1 MQNMLVM
8 NTGKS
13 HRDMVV
19 GTRRVPLFDS
29 SSHTPCAVNPK
40 EPPMKKIL
48 VAMSGGV
55 DSSVTAAMMVDAG
68 YDVTGITMRLGSP
81 DTIEVEPER
90 PNCCSLEGIEDA
102 RRVATQLGIPFYGVN
117 YEDIFQEQI
126 IDYFVAEYLIGRT
139 PSPCMVCNRELKFGK
154 LLDLAKTL
162 ECDAIAT
169 GHYARIEQHP
179 ETGRHLLRKALD
191 VSKDQSY
198 FLAALTQE
206 QLQSAMMPLGE
217 YSKAEVRD
225 LARKYQL
232 KTAEK
237 IESQELCFVAD
248 TNYRRF
254 IQNRIPEK
262 IEGGDII
269 DKDGKVLGKHQ
280 GVPFYTVGQRRGLG
294 IAVGKPLYVTQLNA
308 SDNTVVV
315 GENDD
320 LLEDTM
326 HVERINLISIDR
338 LTEPIRGHV
347 KIRSRDE
354 GGPATISP
362 INDTE
367 AVVQF
372 DEPRRAI
379 TPGQATV
386 FYDGEYVIGGGWIV
400 DARNNT

>member
-1 MQNMLVM
+1 
-8 NTGKS
+8 
-13 HRDMVV
+13 
-19 GTRRVPLFDS
+19 
-29 SSHTPCAVNPK
+29 
-40 EPPMKKIL
+40 MKKVL

-68 YDVTGITMRLGSP
+68 YDVTGITMRLGAP

-117 YEDIFQEQI
+117 YEDIFQQEI
-126 IDYFVAEYLIGRT
+126 IDYFVDEYLVGRT
-139 PSPCMVCNRELKFGK
+139 PSPCMVCNRKLKFGK
-154 LLDLAKTL
+154 LLDLAKSL
-162 ECDAIAT
+162 ECEVIAT

-179 ETGRHLLRKALD
+179 DTGRFLLRKALD

-206 QLQSAMMPLGE
+206 QLRCAMMPLGE
-217 YSKAEVRD
+217 YTKTEVRT

-232 KTAEK
+232 RTAEK

-254 IQNRIPEK
+254 LQDRIPDK

-294 IAVGKPLYVTQLNA
+294 IAVGKPLYVTKLNA
-308 SDNTVVV
+308 TENTVTV
-315 GENDD
+315 GESDD
-320 LLEDTM
+320 LLEETM
-326 HVERINLISIDR
+326 HVERINLIAIEKM
-338 LTEPIRGHV
+338 TEPLRAHV

-354 GGPATISP
+354 GGPATITP
-362 INDTE
+362 ISDTE
-367 AVVQF
+367 AVVKF

-386 FYDGEYVIGGGWIV
+386 FYDREYVIGGGWIV
-400 DARNNT
+400 DARDTTI

>member
-1 MQNMLVM
+1 
-8 NTGKS
+8 
-13 HRDMVV
+13 
-19 GTRRVPLFDS
+19 
-29 SSHTPCAVNPK
+29 
-40 EPPMKKIL
+40 MKKII

-55 DSSVTAAMMVDAG
+55 DSSVTAAMMVNAG
-68 YDVTGITMRLGSP
+68 YDVTGITMRLGAP

-117 YEDIFQEQI
+117 YEDIFREQI
-126 IDYFVAEYLIGRT
+126 IDYFVTEYLVGRT

-179 ETGRHLLRKALD
+179 ETGRFLLRKSLD

-198 FLAALTQE
+198 FLAGLTQE
-206 QLQSAMMPLGE
+206 QLRCAMMPLGE
-217 YSKAEVRD
+217 YTKTEVRD

-232 KTAEK
+232 RTAEK
-237 IESQELCFVAD
+237 VESQELCFVAD

-254 IQNRIPEK
+254 LQDRIPEK
-262 IEGGDII
+262 IESGDIV
-269 DKDGKVLGKHQ
+269 DKDGKVIGRHQ

-308 SDNTVVV
+308 SENTVVV
-315 GENDD
+315 GEPDD

-326 HVERINLISIDR
+326 HVERINLISIEKF
-338 LTEPIRGHV
+338 TEPIRALV
-347 KIRSRDE
+347 KIRSRDD
-354 GGPATISP
+354 GGLATISP
-362 INDTE
+362 ISDTE

-386 FYDGEYVIGGGWIV
+386 FYDGEYVIGGGWIIG
-400 DARNNT
+400 ANTE

>member
-1 MQNMLVM
+1 
-8 NTGKS
+8 
-13 HRDMVV
+13 
-19 GTRRVPLFDS
+19 
-29 SSHTPCAVNPK
+29 
-40 EPPMKKIL
+40 MKKIL

-68 YDVTGITMRLGSP
+68 YDVTGITMRLGAP

-117 YEDIFQEQI
+117 YEDAFREQI
-126 IDYFVAEYLIGRT
+126 IDYFVDEYLIGRT
-139 PSPCMVCNRELKFGK
+139 PSPCMVCNRELKFGR
-154 LLDLAKTL
+154 LLDLARTL

-169 GHYARIEQHP
+169 GHYARVEQHP
-179 ETGRHLLRKALD
+179 ETGRYLLRKARD
-191 VSKDQSY
+191 ISKDQSY

-206 QLQSAMMPLGE
+206 QLRCAMMPLGE
-217 YSKAEVRD
+217 YTKAEVRD

-232 KTAEK
+232 RTAEK

-254 IQNRIPEK
+254 LQDRVPEK
-262 IEGGDII
+262 IQGGDIV
-269 DKDGKVLGKHQ
+269 DEGGNVLGKHD

-308 SDNTVVV
+308 SENTVVV
-315 GENDD
+315 GESDA

-326 HVERINLISIDR
+326 HVERINLIAIEK
-338 LTEPIRGHV
+338 LTGPIRAHV
-347 KIRSRDE
+347 KIRSRDD
-354 GGPATISP
+354 GGPATITP
-362 INDTE
+362 ISDTE
-367 AVVQF
+367 AVVNF

-386 FYDGEYVIGGGWIV
+386 FYDGEYVLGGGWIV
-400 DARNNT
+400 DARDATVGGVCNPDLPS

>member
-1 MQNMLVM
+1 M
-8 NTGKS
+8 
-13 HRDMVV
+13 
-19 GTRRVPLFDS
+19 
-29 SSHTPCAVNPK
+29 
-40 EPPMKKIL
+40 EKIL

-68 YDVTGITMRLGSP
+68 YDVTGITMRLGAP

-117 YEDIFQEQI
+117 YEDAFREQI
-126 IDYFVAEYLIGRT
+126 IDYFVEEYLIGRT
-139 PSPCMVCNRELKFGK
+139 PSPCMVCNRELKFGR

-179 ETGRHLLRKALD
+179 ETGRYLLRKARD

-198 FLAALTQE
+198 FLAGLTQE
-206 QLQSAMMPLGE
+206 QLRCAMMPLGE
-217 YSKAEVRD
+217 YTKTEVRD

-232 KTAEK
+232 RTAEK

-254 IQNRIPEK
+254 LQDRVPEK
-262 IEGGDII
+262 IHGGDII
-269 DKDGKVLGKHQ
+269 DEEGNVLGKHD

-308 SDNTVVV
+308 TENTVVV
-315 GENDD
+315 GESDA

-326 HVERINLISIDR
+326 HVERINLIAIEK
-338 LTEPIRGHV
+338 LAEPIRAHV
-347 KIRSRDE
+347 KIRSRDD

-362 INDTE
+362 ISDTK

-386 FYDGEYVIGGGWIV
+386 FYDGEYVLGGGWIV
-400 DARNNT
+400 DARDTTVGGVCNPDLPS

>member
-1 MQNMLVM
+1 M
-8 NTGKS
+8 
-13 HRDMVV
+13 R
-19 GTRRVPLFDS
+19 
-29 SSHTPCAVNPK
+29 
-40 EPPMKKIL
+40 KIL

-68 YDVTGITMRLGSP
+68 YDVTGITMRLGAP

-117 YEDIFQEQI
+117 YEDAFREQI
-126 IDYFVAEYLIGRT
+126 IDYFVEEYLVGRT
-139 PSPCMVCNRELKFGK
+139 PSPCMVCNRELKFGR

-179 ETGRHLLRKALD
+179 ETERYLLRTARD

-206 QLQSAMMPLGE
+206 QLRCAMMPLGE
-217 YSKAEVRD
+217 YTKAEVRD

-232 KTAEK
+232 RTAEK

-254 IQNRIPEK
+254 LQDRVPEK
-262 IEGGDII
+262 IQGGDIV
-269 DKDGKVLGKHQ
+269 DEEGNVLGKHD

-308 SDNTVVV
+308 TENTVVV
-315 GENDD
+315 GESDA

-326 HVERINLISIDR
+326 HVERINLIALEE
-338 LTEPIRGHV
+338 LTEPIRAHV
-347 KIRSRDE
+347 KIRSRDD
-354 GGPATISP
+354 GGPATIMPTS
-362 INDTE
+362 DTE
-367 AVVQF
+367 AVVKF

-386 FYDGEYVIGGGWIV
+386 FYDGEYVLGGGWIV
-400 DARNNT
+400 DARDTTVGGVCNLDLPS

>member
-1 MQNMLVM
+1 
-8 NTGKS
+8 
-13 HRDMVV
+13 
-19 GTRRVPLFDS
+19 
-29 SSHTPCAVNPK
+29 
-40 EPPMKKIL
+40 MKKVL

-126 IDYFVAEYLIGRT
+126 IDYFVSEYLVGRT

-154 LLDLAKTL
+154 LLDLAKSL
-162 ECDAIAT
+162 ECETIAT

-179 ETGRHLLRKALD
+179 ETERYLLRTALD
-191 VSKDQSY
+191 VNKDQSY
-198 FLAALTQE
+198 FLAGLTQE

-217 YSKAEVRD
+217 FSKTEVRD

-254 IQNRIPEK
+254 LQDRIPEK
-262 IEGGDII
+262 IESGDII
-269 DKDGKVLGKHQ
+269 DKDGEVLGKHQ

-315 GENDD
+315 GDPDD

-326 HVERINLISIDR
+326 HVERINLISIEK
-338 LTEPIRGHV
+338 LTEPIRAHV

-362 INDTE
+362 INETE
-367 AVVQF
+367 AVVKF

-400 DARNNT
+400 NARNPAL

>member
-1 MQNMLVM
+1 M
-8 NTGKS
+8 
-13 HRDMVV
+13 R
-19 GTRRVPLFDS
+19 
-29 SSHTPCAVNPK
+29 
-40 EPPMKKIL
+40 KIL

-68 YDVTGITMRLGSP
+68 YDVTGITMRLGAP

-117 YEDIFQEQI
+117 YEDAFREQI
-126 IDYFVAEYLIGRT
+126 IDYFVEEYLIGRT
-139 PSPCMVCNRELKFGK
+139 PSPCMVCNRELKFGR

-169 GHYARIEQHP
+169 GHYARTEQHP
-179 ETGRHLLRKALD
+179 ETGRYLLRKARD

-206 QLQSAMMPLGE
+206 QLRCAMMPLGE
-217 YSKAEVRD
+217 HTKAEVRD

-232 KTAEK
+232 RTAEK

-254 IQNRIPEK
+254 LQDRVPEK
-262 IEGGDII
+262 IQGGDII
-269 DKDGKVLGKHQ
+269 DEEGNVLGKHE

-308 SDNTVVV
+308 TENTVVV
-315 GENDD
+315 GESDA

-326 HVERINLISIDR
+326 HVERINLIAIDK
-338 LTEPIRGHV
+338 LAEPIRAHV
-347 KIRSRDE
+347 KIRSRDD
-354 GGPATISP
+354 GGPATITPTS
-362 INDTE
+362 DTE
-367 AVVQF
+367 AVVKF

-386 FYDGEYVIGGGWIV
+386 FYDGEYVLGGGWIV
-400 DARNNT
+400 DARDTTVGGVCNPDLPS

>member
-1 MQNMLVM
+1 M
-8 NTGKS
+8 
-13 HRDMVV
+13 
-19 GTRRVPLFDS
+19 
-29 SSHTPCAVNPK
+29 
-40 EPPMKKIL
+40 EKIL

-68 YDVTGITMRLGSP
+68 YDVTGITMRLGAP

-117 YEDIFQEQI
+117 YEDIFREQI
-126 IDYFVAEYLIGRT
+126 IDYFVAEYLVGRT

-179 ETGRHLLRKALD
+179 ETGRFLLRKSLD

-198 FLAALTQE
+198 FLAGLTQE
-206 QLQSAMMPLGE
+206 QLRYAMMPLGE
-217 YSKAEVRD
+217 YTKTEVRD

-232 KTAEK
+232 RTAEK
-237 IESQELCFVAD
+237 VESQELCFVAD

-254 IQNRIPEK
+254 LQDRIPEK
-262 IEGGDII
+262 IESGDII

-280 GVPFYTVGQRRGLG
+280 GVPFYTIGQRRGLG

-308 SDNTVVV
+308 SENTVVV
-315 GENDD
+315 GEPDD

-326 HVERINLISIDR
+326 HVERINLISIEK
-338 LTEPIRGHV
+338 LTEPIRALV
-347 KIRSRDE
+347 KIRSRDD
-354 GGPATISP
+354 GGLATISP
-362 INDTE
+362 ISDTE
-367 AVVQF
+367 AIVQF

-386 FYDGEYVIGGGWIV
+386 FYDGEYVIGGGWIIGTS
-400 DARNNT
+400 AE

>member
-1 MQNMLVM
+1 
-8 NTGKS
+8 
-13 HRDMVV
+13 
-19 GTRRVPLFDS
+19 
-29 SSHTPCAVNPK
+29 
-40 EPPMKKIL
+40 MKKIL

-55 DSSVTAAMMVDAG
+55 DSSVTAAMMVEAG
-68 YDVTGITMRLGSP
+68 YDVTGITMRLGAP

-117 YEDIFQEQI
+117 YEDAFREQI
-126 IDYFVAEYLIGRT
+126 IDYFVDEYLIGRT
-139 PSPCMVCNRELKFGK
+139 PSPCMVCNRELKFGR
-154 LLDLAKTL
+154 LLDLARTL

-169 GHYARIEQHP
+169 GHYARVEQHP
-179 ETGRHLLRKALD
+179 ETGRYLLRKACD
-191 VSKDQSY
+191 ISKDQSY

-206 QLQSAMMPLGE
+206 QLRCAMMPLGE
-217 YSKAEVRD
+217 YTKAEVRD

-232 KTAEK
+232 RTAEK

-254 IQNRIPEK
+254 LQDRVPEK
-262 IEGGDII
+262 IQGGDIV
-269 DKDGKVLGKHQ
+269 DEAGNVLGKHD

-308 SDNTVVV
+308 SENTVVV
-315 GENDD
+315 GESDA

-326 HVERINLISIDR
+326 HVERINLIAIEK
-338 LTEPIRGHV
+338 LTGPIRAHV
-347 KIRSRDE
+347 KIRSRDD
-354 GGPATISP
+354 GGPATITP
-362 INDTE
+362 ISDTE
-367 AVVQF
+367 AVVNF

-386 FYDGEYVIGGGWIV
+386 FYDGEYVLGGGWIV
-400 DARNNT
+400 DARDATVGGVCNPDLPS

>member
-1 MQNMLVM
+1 
-8 NTGKS
+8 
-13 HRDMVV
+13 
-19 GTRRVPLFDS
+19 
-29 SSHTPCAVNPK
+29 
-40 EPPMKKIL
+40 MKKIL

-68 YDVTGITMRLGSP
+68 YDVTGITMRLGAP

-117 YEDIFQEQI
+117 YEDIFREQI
-126 IDYFVAEYLIGRT
+126 IDYFVEEYLVGRT

-162 ECDAIAT
+162 ECEAIAT
-169 GHYARIEQHP
+169 GHYARIEKDP
-179 ETGRHLLRKALD
+179 ETERYLLRKALD

-206 QLQSAMMPLGE
+206 QLQCALMPLGE
-217 YSKAEVRD
+217 YTKTEVRD

-232 KTAEK
+232 RTAEK

-254 IQNRIPEK
+254 LQDRIPEK
-262 IEGGDII
+262 IESGDII
-269 DKDGKVLGKHQ
+269 DKDGNVLGKHQ

-294 IAVGKPLYVTQLNA
+294 IAVGKPLYVTQLKA

-315 GENDD
+315 GESVD

-326 HVERINLISIDR
+326 HVEHINLISIEKM
-338 LTEPIRGHV
+338 TEPIRAHV
-347 KIRSRDE
+347 KIRSRDD

-362 INDTE
+362 INETE
-367 AVVQF
+367 AIVQF

-386 FYDGEYVIGGGWIV
+386 FYDGEYVLGGGWIK
-400 DARNNT
+400 TSL

>member
-1 MQNMLVM
+1 M
-8 NTGKS
+8 
-13 HRDMVV
+13 
-19 GTRRVPLFDS
+19 
-29 SSHTPCAVNPK
+29 
-40 EPPMKKIL
+40 EKIL

-68 YDVTGITMRLGSP
+68 YDVIGITMRLGAP

-117 YEDIFQEQI
+117 YEDVFREQI
-126 IDYFVAEYLIGRT
+126 IDYFVAEYLVGRT

-154 LLDLAKTL
+154 LLDLAKSL

-179 ETGRHLLRKALD
+179 ETGRFLLRKSLD

-198 FLAALTQE
+198 FLAGLTQE
-206 QLQSAMMPLGE
+206 QLRCAMMPLGE
-217 YSKAEVRD
+217 YTKTEVRD

-232 KTAEK
+232 RTAEK
-237 IESQELCFVAD
+237 VESQELCFVAD

-254 IQNRIPEK
+254 LQDRIPEK
-262 IEGGDII
+262 IKSGDII
-269 DKDGKVLGKHQ
+269 DKNGKILGKHQ

-294 IAVGKPLYVTQLNA
+294 IAVGKPLYVTQINA

-315 GENDD
+315 GEPDD

-326 HVERINLISIDR
+326 HVERINLISIEK
-338 LTEPIRGHV
+338 LTEPIRALV
-347 KIRSRDE
+347 KIRSRDD
-354 GGPATISP
+354 GGLATISP
-362 INDTE
+362 ISDTE
-367 AVVQF
+367 AIVQF

-386 FYDGEYVIGGGWIV
+386 FYDGEYVIGGGWIIKFQCQ
-400 DARNNT
+400 NPML

>member
-1 MQNMLVM
+1 
-8 NTGKS
+8 
-13 HRDMVV
+13 
-19 GTRRVPLFDS
+19 
-29 SSHTPCAVNPK
+29 
-40 EPPMKKIL
+40 MKKIL

-55 DSSVTAAMMVDAG
+55 DSSVTAALMVDAG
-68 YDVTGITMRLGSP
+68 YDVTGITMRLGAP
-81 DTIEVEPER
+81 DTIEVEPDR

-102 RRVATQLGIPFYGVN
+102 RRVATQLEIPFYGVN
-117 YEDIFQEQI
+117 YEDIFREQI
-126 IDYFVAEYLIGRT
+126 IDYFVEEYLVGRT

-154 LLDLAKTL
+154 LLDLAKSL
-162 ECDAIAT
+162 ECEGIAT
-169 GHYARIEQHP
+169 GHYARIEQHA
-179 ETGRHLLRKALD
+179 ETGRYLLRKALD

-206 QLQSAMMPLGE
+206 QLRCAMMPLGE
-217 YSKAEVRD
+217 YSKTEVRD

-254 IQNRIPEK
+254 LQDRIPEK
-262 IEGGDII
+262 IEGGDIV
-269 DKDGKVLGKHQ
+269 DKEGKVLGKHQ

-308 SDNTVVV
+308 TENTVTV
-315 GENDD
+315 GDSDD

-326 HVERINLISIDR
+326 HVERINLIAIEK
-338 LTEPIRGHV
+338 LLEPVRAHV

-354 GGPATISP
+354 GGPATITP
-362 INDTE
+362 INETE
-367 AVVQF
+367 AVVKF

-386 FYDGEYVIGGGWIV
+386 FYDGEYVLGGGWIV
-400 DARNNT
+400 HAGNTAA

>member
-1 MQNMLVM
+1 M
-8 NTGKS
+8 
-13 HRDMVV
+13 
-19 GTRRVPLFDS
+19 
-29 SSHTPCAVNPK
+29 
-40 EPPMKKIL
+40 EKIL

-68 YDVTGITMRLGSP
+68 YDVIGITMRLGAP

-117 YEDIFQEQI
+117 YEDIFREQI
-126 IDYFVAEYLIGRT
+126 IDYFVAEYLVGRT

-179 ETGRHLLRKALD
+179 ETGRFLLRKSLD

-198 FLAALTQE
+198 FLAGLTQE
-206 QLQSAMMPLGE
+206 QLRCAMMPLGE
-217 YSKAEVRD
+217 YTKTEVRD

-232 KTAEK
+232 RTAEK
-237 IESQELCFVAD
+237 VESQELCFVAD

-254 IQNRIPEK
+254 LQDRIPEK
-262 IEGGDII
+262 IESGDII

-315 GENDD
+315 GEPDD

-326 HVERINLISIDR
+326 HVERINLISIEK
-338 LTEPIRGHV
+338 LTEPIRALV
-347 KIRSRDE
+347 KIRSRDD
-354 GGPATISP
+354 GGLATISS
-362 INDTE
+362 ISDTE
-367 AVVQF
+367 AIVQF

-386 FYDGEYVIGGGWIV
+386 FYDGEYVGGGWIIKFQCQ
-400 DARNNT
+400 NPML

>member
-1 MQNMLVM
+1 
-8 NTGKS
+8 
-13 HRDMVV
+13 
-19 GTRRVPLFDS
+19 
-29 SSHTPCAVNPK
+29 
-40 EPPMKKIL
+40 MKKIL

-68 YDVTGITMRLGSP
+68 YDVTGITMRLGAP

-117 YEDIFQEQI
+117 YEDAFREQI
-126 IDYFVAEYLIGRT
+126 IDYFVEEYLVGRT
-139 PSPCMVCNRELKFGK
+139 PSPCMVCNRELKFGR

-169 GHYARIEQHP
+169 GHYARVEQHW
-179 ETGRHLLRKALD
+179 ETGRYLLRKARD

-206 QLQSAMMPLGE
+206 QLRCAMMPLGE
-217 YSKAEVRD
+217 YTKAEVRD

-232 KTAEK
+232 RTAEK

-254 IQNRIPEK
+254 LQDRVPEK
-262 IEGGDII
+262 IQGGDIV
-269 DKDGKVLGKHQ
+269 DEKGSVLGKHD

-308 SDNTVVV
+308 SENTVVV
-315 GENDD
+315 GESDA

-326 HVERINLISIDR
+326 HVERINLIAIEK
-338 LTEPIRGHV
+338 LTEPIRANV
-347 KIRSRDE
+347 KIRSRDD
-354 GGPATISP
+354 GGPATITP
-362 INDTE
+362 ISDTE
-367 AVVQF
+367 AVVKF

-386 FYDGEYVIGGGWIV
+386 FYDGEYVLGGGWIV
-400 DARNNT
+400 NARDATVGGVCNPDLPS

>member
-1 MQNMLVM
+1 
-8 NTGKS
+8 
-13 HRDMVV
+13 
-19 GTRRVPLFDS
+19 
-29 SSHTPCAVNPK
+29 
-40 EPPMKKIL
+40 MKKIL

-55 DSSVTAAMMVDAG
+55 DSSVTAAMMVEAG

-117 YEDIFQEQI
+117 YEDIFREQI
-126 IDYFVAEYLIGRT
+126 IDYFVEEYLVGRT

-154 LLDLAKTL
+154 LLDLAKSL
-162 ECDAIAT
+162 ECEAIAT
-169 GHYARIEQHP
+169 GHYARVEQHP
-179 ETGRHLLRKALD
+179 ETGRYLLRKALD
-191 VSKDQSY
+191 LTKDQSY

-206 QLQSAMMPLGE
+206 QLKCAMMPLGE

-254 IQNRIPEK
+254 IQDRIPEK
-262 IEGGDII
+262 IESGDIV
-269 DKDGKVLGKHQ
+269 DKEGNFLGKHQ

-308 SDNTVVV
+308 KDNTIVV
-315 GENDD
+315 GETDD

-326 HVERINLISIDR
+326 HVERLNLISIDN
-338 LTEPIRGHV
+338 LEEPIRAHV
-347 KIRSRDE
+347 KIRSRDD
-354 GGPATISP
+354 GCAATVTPIS
-362 INDTE
+362 DTE
-367 AVVQF
+367 AVVKF

-386 FYDGEYVIGGGWIV
+386 FYDGEYVLGGGWIV
-400 DARNNT
+400 DARETTI

>member
-1 MQNMLVM
+1 
-8 NTGKS
+8 
-13 HRDMVV
+13 
-19 GTRRVPLFDS
+19 
-29 SSHTPCAVNPK
+29 
-40 EPPMKKIL
+40 MKKAL

-55 DSSVTAAMMVDAG
+55 DSSVTAAMMVNAG
-68 YDVTGITMRLGSP
+68 YEVTGITMRLGAP

-102 RRVATQLGIPFYGVN
+102 RRVATQLKIPFYGVN
-117 YEDIFQEQI
+117 YEDIFREQI
-126 IDYFVAEYLIGRT
+126 IDYFVEEYLDGRT

-154 LLDLAKTL
+154 LLDLAKSL
-162 ECDAIAT
+162 ECEVIAT
-169 GHYARIEQHP
+169 GHYARIEKHP
-179 ETGRHLLRKALD
+179 DTGRHLLRKALD

-206 QLQSAMMPLGE
+206 QLKCARMPLGE
-217 YSKAEVRD
+217 YTKEQVRD

-254 IQNRIPEK
+254 LQDRIPEK

-269 DKDGKVLGKHQ
+269 DKGGKVLGKHQ

-294 IAVGKPLYVTQLNA
+294 IAVGKPLYVTKLNA
-308 SDNTVVV
+308 KENTVVV
-315 GENDD
+315 GEQDD
-320 LLEDTM
+320 LLENTM
-326 HVERINLISIDR
+326 HVERINLIAIEKM
-338 LTEPIRGHV
+338 TEPIRAHV

-354 GGPATISP
+354 GGAATITP
-362 INDTE
+362 VNDTE
-367 AVVQF
+367 AVVKF
-372 DEPRRAI
+372 DEPCRAI

-386 FYDGEYVIGGGWIV
+386 FYDGEYVLGGGWIV
-400 DARNNT
+400 NAGNPAV

>member
-1 MQNMLVM
+1 M
-8 NTGKS
+8 
-13 HRDMVV
+13 
-19 GTRRVPLFDS
+19 
-29 SSHTPCAVNPK
+29 
-40 EPPMKKIL
+40 EKIL

-68 YDVTGITMRLGSP
+68 YDVTGITMRLGAP

-117 YEDIFQEQI
+117 YEDAFREQI
-126 IDYFVAEYLIGRT
+126 IDYFVEEYLIGRT
-139 PSPCMVCNRELKFGK
+139 PSPCMVCNRELKFGR

-179 ETGRHLLRKALD
+179 ETGRYLLRKARD

-206 QLQSAMMPLGE
+206 QLRCAMMPLGE
-217 YSKAEVRD
+217 HTKAEVRD

-232 KTAEK
+232 RTAEK

-254 IQNRIPEK
+254 LQDRVPEK
-262 IEGGDII
+262 IQGGNII
-269 DKDGKVLGKHQ
+269 DEEGNVLGKHE

-308 SDNTVVV
+308 TANTVVV
-315 GENDD
+315 GESDA

-326 HVERINLISIDR
+326 YVERINLIAIEK
-338 LTEPIRGHV
+338 LAEPIRAHV
-347 KIRSRDE
+347 KIRSRDD
-354 GGPATISP
+354 GGPATITPTS
-362 INDTE
+362 DTE
-367 AVVQF
+367 AVVKF

-386 FYDGEYVIGGGWIV
+386 FYDGEYVLGGGWIV
-400 DARNNT
+400 DARGATGEGVYDPEPTRKVDLK

>member
-1 MQNMLVM
+1 
-8 NTGKS
+8 
-13 HRDMVV
+13 
-19 GTRRVPLFDS
+19 
-29 SSHTPCAVNPK
+29 
-40 EPPMKKIL
+40 MKKIL

-68 YDVTGITMRLGSP
+68 YDVTGITMRLGAP

-102 RRVATQLGIPFYGVN
+102 RRIATQLGIPFYGVN
-117 YEDIFQEQI
+117 YEDAFREQI
-126 IDYFVAEYLIGRT
+126 IDYFVDEYLIGRT
-139 PSPCMVCNRELKFGK
+139 PSPCMVCNRELKFGR

-169 GHYARIEQHP
+169 GHYARVEQHP
-179 ETGRHLLRKALD
+179 ETGRYLLRTARD

-206 QLQSAMMPLGE
+206 QLRCAMMPLGE
-217 YSKAEVRD
+217 YTKAEVRD

-254 IQNRIPEK
+254 LQDRVPEK
-262 IEGGDII
+262 IQGGDIV
-269 DKDGKVLGKHQ
+269 DEEGNVLGKHD

-308 SDNTVVV
+308 TEKTVVV
-315 GENDD
+315 GESDA

-326 HVERINLISIDR
+326 HVERINLIAIEE
-338 LTEPIRGHV
+338 LTEPIRAHV
-347 KIRSRDE
+347 KIRSRDD
-354 GGPATISP
+354 GGPATITPTS
-362 INDTE
+362 DTE
-367 AVVQF
+367 AIVKF

-386 FYDGEYVIGGGWIV
+386 FYDGEYVLGGGWIV
-400 DARNNT
+400 DSHDATNVPQVGLKPNALY

>member
-1 MQNMLVM
+1 MGAIKEQ
-8 NTGKS
+8 
-13 HRDMVV
+13 
-19 GTRRVPLFDS
+19 PL
-29 SSHTPCAVNPK
+29 K
-40 EPPMKKIL
+40 KMKKIL

-68 YDVTGITMRLGSP
+68 YDVTGITMRLGAP
-81 DTIEVEPER
+81 DTIEVDPER

-117 YEDIFQEQI
+117 YEDAFREQI
-126 IDYFVAEYLIGRT
+126 IDYFVEEYLVGRT
-139 PSPCMVCNRELKFGK
+139 PSPCMVCNRELKFGR

-169 GHYARIEQHP
+169 GHYARVEQDP
-179 ETGRHLLRKALD
+179 ETGRYLLRKALD

-206 QLQSAMMPLGE
+206 QLQCAMMPLGE
-217 YSKAEVRD
+217 YTKAEVRE

-232 KTAEK
+232 RTAEK

-254 IQNRIPEK
+254 LQDRVPEK
-262 IEGGDII
+262 IEGGDIV
-269 DKDGKVLGKHQ
+269 DGEGTVLGKHD

-308 SDNTVVV
+308 AENTVVV
-315 GENDD
+315 GESDA

-326 HVERINLISIDR
+326 HVERINLIAIEK
-338 LTEPIRGHV
+338 LTEPIRANV
-347 KIRSRDE
+347 KIRSRDD
-354 GGPATISP
+354 GGTATITP
-362 INDTE
+362 ISDTE
-367 AVVQF
+367 AVVKF
-372 DEPRRAI
+372 DAPRRAI

-386 FYDGEYVIGGGWIV
+386 FYDGEYVLGGGWIV
-400 DARNNT
+400 DARDTTFTP

>member
-1 MQNMLVM
+1 M
-8 NTGKS
+8 
-13 HRDMVV
+13 
-19 GTRRVPLFDS
+19 
-29 SSHTPCAVNPK
+29 
-40 EPPMKKIL
+40 EKIL

-68 YDVTGITMRLGSP
+68 YDVIGITMRLGAP

-117 YEDIFQEQI
+117 YEDIFREQI
-126 IDYFVAEYLIGRT
+126 IDYFVAEYLVGRT

-154 LLDLAKTL
+154 LLDLAKSL

-179 ETGRHLLRKALD
+179 ETGRFLLRKSLD

-198 FLAALTQE
+198 FLAGLTQE
-206 QLQSAMMPLGE
+206 QLRCAMMPLGE
-217 YSKAEVRD
+217 YTKTEVRD

-232 KTAEK
+232 RTAEK
-237 IESQELCFVAD
+237 VESQELCFVAD

-254 IQNRIPEK
+254 LQDRIPEK
-262 IEGGDII
+262 IKSGDII
-269 DKDGKVLGKHQ
+269 DKNGKILGKHQ

-308 SDNTVVV
+308 SDNTGVV
-315 GENDD
+315 GEPDD

-326 HVERINLISIDR
+326 HVERINLISIEK
-338 LTEPIRGHV
+338 LTEPIRALV
-347 KIRSRDE
+347 KIRSRDD
-354 GGPATISP
+354 GGLATISS
-362 INDTE
+362 ISDTE
-367 AVVQF
+367 AIVQF

-386 FYDGEYVIGGGWIV
+386 FYDGEYVIGGGVDYQVSVSKPNALALGCRHRLIV
-400 DARNNT
+400 LDPKSEKLMTFPLNMVCY

>member
-1 MQNMLVM
+1 M
-8 NTGKS
+8 
-13 HRDMVV
+13 
-19 GTRRVPLFDS
+19 
-29 SSHTPCAVNPK
+29 
-40 EPPMKKIL
+40 EKIL

-68 YDVTGITMRLGSP
+68 YDVIGITMRLGAP

-117 YEDIFQEQI
+117 YEDIFREQI
-126 IDYFVAEYLIGRT
+126 IDYFVAEYLVGRT

-179 ETGRHLLRKALD
+179 ETGRFLLRKSLD

-198 FLAALTQE
+198 FLAGLTQE
-206 QLQSAMMPLGE
+206 QLRCAMMPLGE
-217 YSKAEVRD
+217 YTKTEVRD

-232 KTAEK
+232 RTAEK
-237 IESQELCFVAD
+237 VESQELCFVAD

-254 IQNRIPEK
+254 LQDRIPEK
-262 IEGGDII
+262 IESGDII

-315 GENDD
+315 GEPDD

-326 HVERINLISIDR
+326 HVERINLISIEK
-338 LTEPIRGHV
+338 LTEPIRALV
-347 KIRSRDE
+347 KIRSRDD
-354 GGPATISP
+354 GGLATISS
-362 INDTE
+362 ISDTE
-367 AVVQF
+367 AIVQF

-386 FYDGEYVIGGGWIV
+386 FYDGEYVIGGGWIIKFQCQ
-400 DARNNT
+400 NPML

>member
-1 MQNMLVM
+1 
-8 NTGKS
+8 
-13 HRDMVV
+13 
-19 GTRRVPLFDS
+19 
-29 SSHTPCAVNPK
+29 
-40 EPPMKKIL
+40 MKKIL

-68 YDVTGITMRLGSP
+68 YDVTGITMRLGAP

-117 YEDIFQEQI
+117 YEDAFREQI
-126 IDYFVAEYLIGRT
+126 IDYFVDEYLVGRT
-139 PSPCMVCNRELKFGK
+139 PSPCMVCNRELKFGR

-169 GHYARIEQHP
+169 GHYARVEQDP
-179 ETGRHLLRKALD
+179 ETGRYLLRKARY

-198 FLAALTQE
+198 FLAGLTQE
-206 QLQSAMMPLGE
+206 QLQCAMMPLGE
-217 YSKAEVRD
+217 YTKAEVRD

-232 KTAEK
+232 RTAEK

-254 IQNRIPEK
+254 LQDRVPEK
-262 IEGGDII
+262 IQGGDIV
-269 DKDGKVLGKHQ
+269 DEAGNVLGKHD

-308 SDNTVVV
+308 TENTVVV
-315 GENDD
+315 GESDA

-326 HVERINLISIDR
+326 HVERINLIEIEK
-338 LTEPIRGHV
+338 LTEPIRAHV
-347 KIRSRDE
+347 KIRSRDD
-354 GGPATISP
+354 GGPATITPVS
-362 INDTE
+362 DTE
-367 AVVQF
+367 AVVKF

-386 FYDGEYVIGGGWIV
+386 FYNGEYVLGGGWIV
-400 DARNNT
+400 DARNTTMGEVCNPDLPS

>member
-1 MQNMLVM
+1 M
-8 NTGKS
+8 
-13 HRDMVV
+13 R
-19 GTRRVPLFDS
+19 
-29 SSHTPCAVNPK
+29 
-40 EPPMKKIL
+40 KIL

-68 YDVTGITMRLGSP
+68 YDVTGITMRLGAP

-117 YEDIFQEQI
+117 YEDAFREQI
-126 IDYFVAEYLIGRT
+126 IDYFVEEYLIGRT
-139 PSPCMVCNRELKFGK
+139 PSPCMVCNRELKFGR

-179 ETGRHLLRKALD
+179 ETGRYLLRKAHD

-206 QLQSAMMPLGE
+206 QLRCAMMPLGE
-217 YSKAEVRD
+217 HTKAEVRD

-232 KTAEK
+232 RTAEK

-254 IQNRIPEK
+254 LQDRVPEK
-262 IEGGDII
+262 IHGGDII
-269 DKDGKVLGKHQ
+269 DEKGNVLGKHD

-308 SDNTVVV
+308 TENTVVV
-315 GENDD
+315 GESDA

-326 HVERINLISIDR
+326 HVERINLIAIEK
-338 LTEPIRGHV
+338 LAEPIRAHV
-347 KIRSRDE
+347 KIRSRDD
-354 GGPATISP
+354 GGPAIITPTS
-362 INDTE
+362 DTE
-367 AVVQF
+367 AVVKF

-386 FYDGEYVIGGGWIV
+386 FYDGEYVLGGGWIV
-400 DARNNT
+400 DARDTIVGEVCNPDLPS

>member
-1 MQNMLVM
+1 
-8 NTGKS
+8 
-13 HRDMVV
+13 
-19 GTRRVPLFDS
+19 
-29 SSHTPCAVNPK
+29 
-40 EPPMKKIL
+40 MKKVLI
-48 VAMSGGV
+48 AMSGGV

-68 YDVTGITMRLGSP
+68 YDVTGITMRLGAP

-117 YEDIFQEQI
+117 YEDIFREQI
-126 IDYFVAEYLIGRT
+126 IDYFVEEYLVGRT

-162 ECDAIAT
+162 ECEAIAT
-169 GHYARIEQHP
+169 GHYARIEQHLDT
-179 ETGRHLLRKALD
+179 ERFFLRKALD

-206 QLQSAMMPLGE
+206 QLQCAMMPLGE
-217 YSKAEVRD
+217 YTKAEVRD

-232 KTAEK
+232 RTAEK

-254 IQNRIPEK
+254 IQDRIPEK
-262 IEGGDII
+262 IESGDII

-315 GENDD
+315 GEQDD

-326 HVERINLISIDR
+326 HVERINLISIEK
-338 LTEPIRGHV
+338 LAEPIRAHV

-367 AVVQF
+367 AIVQF
-372 DEPRRAI
+372 NEPRRAI

-386 FYDGEYVIGGGWIV
+386 FYDGEYVIGGGWIK
-400 DARNNT
+400 TSL

>member
-1 MQNMLVM
+1 M
-8 NTGKS
+8 
-13 HRDMVV
+13 R
-19 GTRRVPLFDS
+19 
-29 SSHTPCAVNPK
+29 
-40 EPPMKKIL
+40 KIL

-68 YDVTGITMRLGSP
+68 YDVTGITMRLGAP

-117 YEDIFQEQI
+117 YEDAFREQI
-126 IDYFVAEYLIGRT
+126 IDYFVEEYLIGRT
-139 PSPCMVCNRELKFGK
+139 PSPCMVCNRELKFGR

-179 ETGRHLLRKALD
+179 ETGRYLLRKAHD

-206 QLQSAMMPLGE
+206 QLRCAMMPLGE
-217 YSKAEVRD
+217 HTKAEVRD

-232 KTAEK
+232 RTAEK

-254 IQNRIPEK
+254 LQDRVPEK
-262 IEGGDII
+262 IQGGDII
-269 DKDGKVLGKHQ
+269 DEEGNVLGKHE

-308 SDNTVVV
+308 TENTVVV
-315 GENDD
+315 GESDA

-326 HVERINLISIDR
+326 HVERINLIAIEK
-338 LTEPIRGHV
+338 LAEPIRAHV
-347 KIRSRDE
+347 KIRSRDD
-354 GGPATISP
+354 GGPAIITPTS
-362 INDTE
+362 DTE
-367 AVVQF
+367 AVVKF

-386 FYDGEYVIGGGWIV
+386 FYDGEYVLGGGWIV
-400 DARNNT
+400 DARDTTVGGVCNPDLPS

>member
-1 MQNMLVM
+1 
-8 NTGKS
+8 
-13 HRDMVV
+13 
-19 GTRRVPLFDS
+19 
-29 SSHTPCAVNPK
+29 
-40 EPPMKKIL
+40 MKKIL

-55 DSSVTAAMMVDAG
+55 DSSVTAALMVDAG

-126 IDYFVAEYLIGRT
+126 IDYFVEEYLVGRT

-162 ECDAIAT
+162 ECEAIAT

-179 ETGRHLLRKALD
+179 ETGRYLLRKALD

-206 QLQSAMMPLGE
+206 QLRCAMMPLGA
-217 YSKAEVRD
+217 YTKAEVRD

-232 KTAEK
+232 RTAEK

-254 IQNRIPEK
+254 LQDRIPEK

-269 DKDGKVLGKHQ
+269 DKEGKVLGKHQ

-308 SDNTVVV
+308 TENTVTV
-315 GENDD
+315 GEPDD

-326 HVERINLISIDR
+326 HVERINLISIEK
-338 LTEPIRGHV
+338 LTEPTRAHV

-354 GGPATISP
+354 GGPATITPFS
-362 INDTE
+362 DTE
-367 AVVQF
+367 AVVKF

-386 FYDGEYVIGGGWIV
+386 FYDGEYVLGGGWIV
-400 DARNNT
+400 NSGNTQLK